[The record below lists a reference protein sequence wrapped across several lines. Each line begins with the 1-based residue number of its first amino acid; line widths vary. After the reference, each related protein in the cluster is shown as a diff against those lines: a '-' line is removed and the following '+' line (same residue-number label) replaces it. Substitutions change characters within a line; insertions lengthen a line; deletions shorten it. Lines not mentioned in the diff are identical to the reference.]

1 MFKDF
6 AFKGLEL
13 YEIGGARLAALRAV
27 FVVFFFFFLSQI
39 CSGQA
44 TSRKMSFFFL
54 FFQKCE
60 IWCVVRRL
68 GDGAV
73 QKECKLIRGIPF
85 LLIRSRKAPESS
97 ENSHFALKTSLDML
111 RSTDGS
117 Y

>member
-6 AFKGLEL
+6 AFKGFEL
-13 YEIGGARLAALRAV
+13 YEIGGAHLAASRAV
-27 FVVFFFFFLSQI
+27 FVVFFFFLSQI

-44 TSRKMSFFFL
+44 TSRKMSCFF

-111 RSTDGS
+111 GSTDGS